1 MSMYSINVMLK
12 PASSLCNMRCKY
24 CFYADET
31 KKRAIA
37 NYGLMSFDTLH
48 SVLEKVLSEA
58 TRSCTIAFQGGEP
71 TLAGLP
77 FFRQAISICI
87 GPHAKLI
94 FRLLPYNPPVPP
106 ETLSCGNG

>member
-1 MSMYSINVMLK
+1 MQEIHLMLK
-12 PASSLCNMRCKY
+12 PASGLCNMRCKY

-77 FFRQAISICI
+77 FFRQAISICK
-87 GPHAKLI
+87 GKNVNH
-94 FRLLPYNPPVPP
+94 
-106 ETLSCGNG
+106 